1 MKYVSPKVF
10 AVYAAIVKIQGLG
23 KVIGAPPESVVHH
36 QGTRFPRMKQMNEC
50 RDPT

>member
-23 KVIGAPPESVVHH
+23 KVIGTPPESV
-36 QGTRFPRMKQMNEC
+36 GPPPRHTIPAYKADE
-50 RDPT
+50 